1 MTTDMSK
8 IGVRTGMVFSIIS
21 IACLTGP
28 PIAGLLIQ
36 AGNGSFLYAQIF
48 GGTTAFVGTGVL
60 VLARIAENRLSKQRG
75 SINA

>member
-1 MTTDMSK
+1 MTTDISK

-28 PIAGLLIQ
+28 PIAGALIQ

-48 GGTTAFVGTGVL
+48 GGTTVSVGTGVL
-60 VLARIAENRLSKQRG
+60 VLARVIDSRLSKRIDSTG
-75 SINA
+75 A